1 MTAML
6 QEMRR
11 LEAAR
16 SRGEITPAQY
26 NDIRRRLLNAVEE
39 AQVADSQIGGQRRAP
54 RGVAPNVAGAPGAR
68 QRGAATARPGATAS
82 GARAATAAGPR
93 MNIWGLVV
101 VLVGLATLATLLL
114 GFVLGDFTIALTL
127 ARHRLCRADGGRC
140 KNHLC
145 TGRRQSCSTGTARPC
160 HPRGAGQVRTGCRR
174 RRTRIIRLGREVRP
188 VQ

>member
-127 ARHRLCRADGGRC
+127 AVTVCAALMVAGAKTIFAQDAAKAAALELRARAIREAQA
-140 KNHLC
+140 K
-145 TGRRQSCSTGTARPC
+145 AAK
-160 HPRGAGQVRTGCRR
+160 GAEGA
-174 RRTRIIRLGREVRP
+174 EP
-188 VQ
+188 A